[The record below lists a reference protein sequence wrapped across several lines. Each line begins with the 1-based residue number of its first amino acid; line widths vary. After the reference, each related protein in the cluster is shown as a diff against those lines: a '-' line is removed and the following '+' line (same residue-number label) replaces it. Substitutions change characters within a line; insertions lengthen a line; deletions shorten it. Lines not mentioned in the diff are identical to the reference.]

1 MRQLVYNATKCLQCD
16 KTIVSY
22 YRHDY
27 QQCGCPNRAMVDGGL
42 DYGRYGAINIEKI
55 ERIEVYYDEPFEKV
69 RQYATRGSRGKNGN
83 KPLTYT
89 PICEMND
96 EWLEAVVEYGGEK
109 WHIDLIKKEIEY
121 RKNNKS

>member
-1 MRQLVYNATKCLQCD
+1 
-16 KTIVSY
+16 
-22 YRHDY
+22 
-27 QQCGCPNRAMVDGGL
+27 MVDGGN
-42 DYGRYGAINIEKI
+42 DYGRYGALNMDDI
-55 ERIEVYYDEPFEKV
+55 ERIEVYDDEPFEKV